1 MTTDTTTD
9 TTEARKEFKYLNR
22 LRASG
27 AINMFGAAAHV
38 GPVFGL
44 DRRQAKAV
52 VSEWMQWV
60 EADPN
65 RLDIK

>member
-9 TTEARKEFKYLNR
+9 EVRKEFKYLNR
-22 LRASG
+22 LRASN

-38 GPVFGL
+38 GPRFNL